1 MNRSNIHLL
10 DLPDEILLM
19 ILKKLNNVDVLY
31 SLFDINNK
39 RLNALVQE
47 NAFTNILKFVSGRN
61 YRLIDRFYYDI
72 LPRIHHN
79 VKCFI
84 LDSTLIKCI
93 LCVTD
98 YPNLT
103 ELKIFDFDQY
113 IALKHFTSKHLISIW
128 FFKK

>member
-1 MNRSNIHLL
+1 MNRSNVHLL

-31 SLFDINNK
+31 SLLDINNK

-47 NAFTNILKFVSGRN
+47 NAFTNILKFVSIHN
-61 YRLIDRFYYDI
+61 FSLIDRFYYDI
-72 LPRIHHN
+72 LPRTHRD
-79 VKCFI
+79 VECFI

-93 LCVTD
+93 LRVTD

-103 ELKIFDFDQY
+103 ELKIFDFDEC
-113 IALKHFTSKHLISIW
+113 IALKHFTSKHLI
-128 FFKK
+128 